1 MKLCS
6 SDNQYTRAQQIITF
20 IFHER
25 KQAKLPLTV
34 LLHKIF
40 CKRLK
45 RNTTTHHWHKSSQI
59 LRTKFP
65 NLTARRRTDLKNRFI
80 GSLYSQTIVAS
91 NIIIPKTRLDSTQIR
106 LFKKKLTEAD

>member
-1 MKLCS
+1 MKLCN
-6 SDNQYTRAQQIITF
+6 SDNQYTTVPQIITL

-25 KQAKLPLTV
+25 KQAKLLLTV

-65 NLTARRRTDLKNRFI
+65 DLTTRRRTDLQNRFI
-80 GSLYSQTIVAS
+80 GSLYSQTIAAS
-91 NIIIPKTRLDSTQIR
+91 NIIIPKTRLGSTQIW
-106 LFKKKLTEAD
+106 LFKKIN